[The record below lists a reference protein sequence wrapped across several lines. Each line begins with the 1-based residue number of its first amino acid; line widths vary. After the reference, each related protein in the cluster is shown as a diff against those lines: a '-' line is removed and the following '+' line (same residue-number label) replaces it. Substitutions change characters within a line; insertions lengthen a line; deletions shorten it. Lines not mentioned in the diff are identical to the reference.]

1 MQATETCQAQQ
12 SQSQWIDGIELLRA
26 IAVVLVAISHGFD
39 LINNWNNPVSEFLTY
54 CFSTF
59 LKPGWWGVRIFFA
72 ISGYLIASQ
81 SIKVINK
88 GSPVL
93 AKNFA
98 LRRWIRTV
106 PTYWIFLIAI
116 TLLSGASVFTGVFRD
131 NAFFLQTISNNSSII
146 GVGWSLVI
154 EEWSYAIIS
163 IFLILITLLSGGK
176 SRKEGARMLAGLAVF
191 LLIISTLFRYQ
202 TCLSGD
208 GSWETL
214 KRNPFLQLDALSMG
228 ILLACIQTIYPN
240 WLERVLNQAGY
251 LVIAAVIGMN
261 LTGWWINGSIVN
273 ADAVSTQTWLTLG
286 VVIYPICSFLSAL
299 LVLGCFHYKSSSMHP
314 IPRKLI
320 QILATTSYSI
330 YLIHLYVLQGLRSI
344 PLFTNSG
351 AAFWIYLLCSTLAG
365 IAAFEVTEKPF
376 FQLRKRFRTD

>member
-1 MQATETCQAQQ
+1 MQATETCQPQQ

-26 IAVVLVAISHGFD
+26 IAVALVAVSHGFD
-39 LINNWNNPVSEFLTY
+39 LINNWNNPVSDFMMS

-81 SIKVINK
+81 SIKVIHK

-106 PTYWIFLIAI
+106 PTYWIFLLAI
-116 TLLSGASVFTGVFRD
+116 TLFSGASIFTEAFRD
-131 NAFFLQTISNNSSII
+131 NAFFLQTIADNSSII

-163 IFLILITLLSGGK
+163 VFLLLITFFTSSK
-176 SRKEGARMLAGLAVF
+176 SRKQGAQMLAGLALF
-191 LLIISTLFRYQ
+191 LLVVATLFRYQ

-228 ILLACIQTIYPN
+228 VFLACIQTLYPN
-240 WLERVLNQAGY
+240 WLDRVLNQAGY
-251 LVIAAVIGMN
+251 LVLAAILGMN
-261 LTGWWINGSIVN
+261 LTGWWINASIVN
-273 ADAVSTQTWLTLG
+273 ADTISTQTWLTLG
-286 VVIYPICSFLSAL
+286 LIIYPICSFLSAL
-299 LVLGCFHYKSSSMHP
+299 LVLGCFRYESSKIHA

-320 QILATTSYSI
+320 QVLATTSYSI
-330 YLIHLYVLQGLRSI
+330 YLIHLYVLQGLRGI
-344 PLFTNSG
+344 PLFANSG

-365 IAAFEVTEKPF
+365 IAAFELTEKPF
-376 FQLRKRFRTD
+376 FQLRKRFRTN

>member
-228 ILLACIQTIYPN
+228 VLLACIQTIYPN

-251 LVIAAVIGMN
+251 LVIAAVVGMN

-299 LVLGCFHYKSSSMHP
+299 LVLGCFHYKSSTTHP

-330 YLIHLYVLQGLRSI
+330 YLIHLYVLQGLSSI
-344 PLFTNSG
+344 PLFTHSG

>member
-1 MQATETCQAQQ
+1 MQATETCQPQQ

-39 LINNWNNPVSEFLTY
+39 LLNNWSNPVSDFLTL

-81 SIKVINK
+81 SIKVLHK
-88 GSPVL
+88 GSANS

-106 PTYWIFLIAI
+106 PTYWIFLAAI
-116 TLLSGASVFTGVFRD
+116 TLLSGASIFTDVFRD
-131 NAFFLQTISNNSSII
+131 NALFLQTISSNESII

-163 IFLILITLLSGGK
+163 IFLILITLLTGSK
-176 SRKEGARMLAGLAVF
+176 SRKEGAQMLAGLAFV
-191 LLIISTLFRYQ
+191 LLIIATLFRYQ
-202 TCLSGD
+202 TCFSGD
-208 GSWETL
+208 ASWETL

-228 ILLACIQTIYPN
+228 VLLACIQTLHPH
-240 WLERVLNQAGY
+240 WLERLLNQAGY
-251 LVIAAVIGMN
+251 LVIAAIIGMN
-261 LTGWWINGSIVN
+261 LTGWWINTWIVN
-273 ADAVSTQTWLTLG
+273 ADSIGTQTWLTLG
-286 VVIYPICSFLSAL
+286 LAIYPICSFLSAL
-299 LVLGCFHYKSSSMHP
+299 LVLGCFHYQSSTIHP
-314 IPRKLI
+314 IPRKII

-330 YLIHLYVLQGLRSI
+330 YLIHLYVLQGLRGI
-344 PLFTNSG
+344 PLFANSG
-351 AAFWIYLLCSTLAG
+351 AAFWIYLLCSILAG

>member
-1 MQATETCQAQQ
+1 MQTPETCQPQQ

-26 IAVVLVAISHGFD
+26 IAVALVAISHGFD
-39 LINNWNNPVSEFLTY
+39 LINNWDNPVSGFLTF

-81 SIKVINK
+81 SIKVIHK

-93 AKNFA
+93 ARNFA

-106 PTYWIFLIAI
+106 PTYWIFLTAI
-116 TLLSGASVFTGVFRD
+116 TLFSGASVFTGLFRD
-131 NAFFLQTISNNSSII
+131 NALFLQTISSNSSII

-154 EEWSYAIIS
+154 EEWSYAVIS
-163 IFLILITLLSGGK
+163 IFLILITLFSSGK
-176 SRKEGARMLAGLAVF
+176 SRKEGATMLAGLAIF
-191 LLIISTLFRYQ
+191 LLIVATIFRYQ
-202 TCLSGD
+202 TCLAGD
-208 GSWETL
+208 GTWETL
-214 KRNPFLQLDALSMG
+214 KRNPLLQLDALSMG
-228 ILLACIQTIYPN
+228 VVLACIQTLYPN
-240 WLERVLNQAGY
+240 WLERVLNQSGF
-251 LVIAAVIGMN
+251 LVIAAILGMN
-261 LTGWWINGSIVN
+261 LTGWWINASIVN
-273 ADAVSTQTWLTLG
+273 ADTISTHTWLTLG
-286 VVIYPICSFLSAL
+286 VVVYPICSLLSAL
-299 LVLGCFHYKSSSMHP
+299 LVLGCFHYKSSIIHP
-314 IPRKLI
+314 IPRTLI

-330 YLIHLYVLQGLRSI
+330 YLIHLYVLQGLRTI

-376 FQLRKRFRTD
+376 FKLRKRFRTN

>member
-1 MQATETCQAQQ
+1 MQATETCHSQQ

-26 IAVVLVAISHGFD
+26 IAVVLVVVSHGFD
-39 LINNWNNPVSEFLTY
+39 LINNWNNPVSDLMMA

-81 SIKVINK
+81 SIKVIHK

-106 PTYWIFLIAI
+106 PTYWIFLLAI
-116 TLLSGASVFTGVFRD
+116 TLLSGASIFTEVFRD
-131 NAFFLQTISNNSSII
+131 NAFFLQTISDNSSII

-163 IFLILITLLSGGK
+163 IFLLLITFFTSSK
-176 SRKEGARMLAGLAVF
+176 SRKEGAQMLAGLALF
-191 LLIISTLFRYQ
+191 LLVVATLFRYQ

-228 ILLACIQTIYPN
+228 VLLACIQTLYPN

-251 LVIAAVIGMN
+251 FVIAAIVGMN
-261 LTGWWINGSIVN
+261 LTGWWINASIVN
-273 ADAVSTQTWLTLG
+273 ADTISTQTWLTLG
-286 VVIYPICSFLSAL
+286 LVIYPICSFLSAL
-299 LVLGCFHYKSSSMHP
+299 LVLGCFHYKSSTIHA

-320 QILATTSYSI
+320 QVLATTSYSI
-330 YLIHLYVLQGLRSI
+330 YLIHLYVLQGLRGI
-344 PLFTNSG
+344 PLFANSG

-365 IAAFEVTEKPF
+365 IAAFELTEKPF
-376 FQLRKRFRTD
+376 FQLRKRFRTN